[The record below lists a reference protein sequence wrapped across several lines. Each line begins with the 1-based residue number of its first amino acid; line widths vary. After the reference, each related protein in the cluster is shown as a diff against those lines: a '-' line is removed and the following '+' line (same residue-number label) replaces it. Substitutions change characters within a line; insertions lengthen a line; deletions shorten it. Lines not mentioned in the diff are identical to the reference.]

1 VGRLHWARVRHK
13 GGRGE
18 GGMQRRT
25 TGGGGIG
32 SASAPWLG
40 LGWVVPPASA
50 SLVSWCD
57 SVCVCVCVRALA
69 FSLAPK

>member
-25 TGGGGIG
+25 TGGGGIRFG
-32 SASAPWLG
+32 VG
-40 LGWVVPPASA
+40 
-50 SLVSWCD
+50 
-57 SVCVCVCVRALA
+57 ALA
-69 FSLAPK
+69 RPRMGGATSECEFGVMV